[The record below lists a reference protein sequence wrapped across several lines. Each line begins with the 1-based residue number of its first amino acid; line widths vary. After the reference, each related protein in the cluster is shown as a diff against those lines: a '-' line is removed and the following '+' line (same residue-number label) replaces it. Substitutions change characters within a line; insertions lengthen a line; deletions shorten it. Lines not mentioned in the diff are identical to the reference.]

1 MNGGAGAVE
10 GAAAGACLPG
20 LGALLR
26 EARFAPALQL
36 PRATGKA
43 GRMQAALTGCR
54 IVLPETRELDL
65 LARLIEAEGGEA
77 IRCPLVAII
86 DPPDPAPVAA
96 WLERFLRDPGDD
108 LILLTGEGLR
118 RLDAAAGAAGIASG
132 FRQALAHPRKITR
145 GPKPA
150 AALRALGLEP
160 DLRAPEPTT
169 EGVIAA
175 LAAQDLRG
183 RRVGVQ
189 LYPDTPNRRLL
200 DFLAEAGAR
209 ADPVLPYAY
218 ASAAD
223 AGRVVEIIDRMAEG
237 GVDVIAFTSSPQ
249 VRRLFEVARISGR
262 EATLAAALA
271 RTQVAAVGPVVAAE
285 LEARQVK
292 VAIAPQDAFFMK
304 PLVRAIAAAIAPKA

>member
-1 MNGGAGAVE
+1 
-10 GAAAGACLPG
+10 
-20 LGALLR
+20 
-26 EARFAPALQL
+26 
-36 PRATGKA
+36 
-43 GRMQAALTGCR
+43 MQAALSGRR
-54 IVLPETRELDL
+54 IVLPEMRELDL

-86 DPPDPAPVAA
+86 DQPDPAPVAA
-96 WLERFLRDPGDD
+96 WLDRFVHDPCDD

-118 RLDAAAGAAGIASG
+118 RLDAAAGAAGVQGA
-132 FRQALAHPRKITR
+132 FRQALAQPRKITR

-150 AALRALGLEP
+150 SALRALGLEP
-160 DLRAPEPTT
+160 DLRAAEPTT

-183 RRVGVQ
+183 RRIGVQ
-189 LYPDTPNRRLL
+189 LYPDNPNRRLL
-200 DFLAEAGAR
+200 DFLAAAGAR
-209 ADPVLPYAY
+209 ADAVVPYAY

-249 VRRLFEVARISGR
+249 VRRLFEVARDAAR
-262 EATLAAALA
+262 EATLATALA
-271 RTQVAAVGPVVAAE
+271 RILVAAVGPVVAAE

-292 VAIAPQDAFFMK
+292 VAIAPPDAFFMK
-304 PLVRAIAAAIAPKA
+304 PLVRAIAAALAPQA

>member
-1 MNGGAGAVE
+1 MQGS
-10 GAAAGACLPG
+10 LS
-20 LGALLR
+20 
-26 EARFAPALQL
+26 
-36 PRATGKA
+36 
-43 GRMQAALTGCR
+43 GRR

-77 IRCPLVAII
+77 VRCPLVAII

-96 WLERFLRDPGDD
+96 WLDRFVRDPCDD

-118 RLDAAAGAAGIASG
+118 RLHAAACVAGIESD
-132 FRQALAHPRKITR
+132 FLHALARPRKITR

-160 DLRAPEPTT
+160 DLRAADPTT

-175 LAAQDLRG
+175 LSAEDLRG
-183 RRVGVQ
+183 RRAGVQ
-189 LYPDTPNRRLL
+189 LYPDNPNRRLL
-200 DFLAEAGAR
+200 DFLAAAGAR

-223 AGRVVEIIDRMAEG
+223 ADRVIEIIDRMAEG

-249 VRRLFEVARISGR
+249 VRRLFDVARMSGR
-262 EATLAAALA
+262 ETTLAAALGA
-271 RTQVAAVGPVVAAE
+271 TRVAAVGPVVAAE
-285 LEARQVK
+285 LEARRVK
-292 VAIAPQDAFFMK
+292 VAIAPADAYFMK
-304 PLVRAIAAAIAPKA
+304 PLVRAIAAAFAPGSSPG